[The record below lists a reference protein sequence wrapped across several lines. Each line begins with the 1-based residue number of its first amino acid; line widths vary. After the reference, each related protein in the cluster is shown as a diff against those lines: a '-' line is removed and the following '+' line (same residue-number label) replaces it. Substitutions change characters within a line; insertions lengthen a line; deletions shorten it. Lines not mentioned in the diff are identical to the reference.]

1 LFFRNW
7 VVTPCVAG
15 VEPVAVLDE
24 PVEVESGPAVDTG
37 VAVEVPDDPVDVP
50 ELPVDVPD
58 DAAQT
63 DVHSGQ

>member
-1 LFFRNW
+1 
-7 VVTPCVAG
+7 VAG